1 MPKKPEKIIWT
12 KTKDLGEGAFGKVY
26 KGINRSNGQII
37 VIKEIAVMNSS
48 MDPAS
53 EHNQLELVESIKKDV
68 EVARTRLPHPNLVKY
83 LGTEFVDNVLYI
95 FTE

>member
-1 MPKKPEKIIWT
+1 M
-12 KTKDLGEGAFGKVY
+12 
-26 KGINRSNGQII
+26 S
-37 VIKEIAVMNSS
+37 SS

-53 EHNQLELVESIKKDV
+53 EHNQLELVESIQKDI
-68 EVARTRLPHPNLVKY
+68 EMARTRLPHPNLVKY